1 MINENVESGYDSGRT
16 LYDKDIRDPL
26 FDFLEE
32 TYGKTRILKEKRTGN
47 ARADAVMITPKLLYG
62 IEIKSDAD
70 TYARLGR
77 QTKYYDWYYDRN
89 ILVAG
94 TSHAAHVKEHVP
106 EWWGIIMVEPD
117 DNGEIDFYVLREADV
132 NPRVKDKRK
141 ITILWRTEL
150 NRLLEKNGLPKY
162 KEKSKL
168 FVQDKLIEKVP
179 GDTLWP
185 QAYDELFERDYNTIS
200 QEIEE
205 FRRRKRRIADG
216 TL

>member
-1 MINENVESGYDSGRT
+1 MINENVESGYDSGRI
-16 LYDKDIRDPL
+16 LYDKDIREPL

-32 TYGKTRILKEKRTGN
+32 TYGKVRILEEKRTGN

-89 ILVAG
+89 IIVAG
-94 TSHAAHVKEHVP
+94 TSHAAHVEEHVP
-106 EWWGIIMVEPD
+106 EWWGIITVEPD
-117 DNGEIDFYVLREADV
+117 ENGEIDFYVLREANA

-168 FVQDKLIEKVP
+168 FVQDKLIEKIP

-205 FRRRKRRIADG
+205 FRRRTFPNA
-216 TL
+216 

>member
-32 TYGKTRILKEKRTGN
+32 TYGKTRILEEKRTGN

-89 ILVAG
+89 IIVAG
-94 TSHAAHVKEHVP
+94 TSHAAHVEEHVP
-106 EWWGIIMVEPD
+106 EWWGIITVEPGE
-117 DNGEIDFYVLREADV
+117 NGEIDFYVLREADV

-205 FRRRKRRIADG
+205 FRRRKQRIADG
-216 TL
+216 SL